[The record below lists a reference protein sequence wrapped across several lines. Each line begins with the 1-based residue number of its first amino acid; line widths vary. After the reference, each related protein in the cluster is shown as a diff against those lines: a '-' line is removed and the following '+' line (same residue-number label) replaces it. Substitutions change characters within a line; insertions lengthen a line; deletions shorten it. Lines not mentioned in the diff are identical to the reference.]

1 MTTFDQGAIRMLQL
15 RAQALAFA
23 IIAAGSSFVS
33 ASAADMT
40 MAKAEATTVEVS
52 MINRQDGSQV
62 MMLSKKTIHQGP
74 VLFKV
79 ANHSANMVHEF
90 LVLRT
95 DLDPHD
101 FPMEDGGA
109 KVDEAKLNGIQEMG
123 DLDPGKSGDMRLTL
137 KPGRYVLF
145 CNQPGHFRAG
155 MVAVLRV
162 AP

>member
-1 MTTFDQGAIRMLQL
+1 MLHL

-23 IIAAGSSFVS
+23 IFATGSSSVS

-40 MAKAEATTVEVS
+40 IAKAEATTVEVS
-52 MINRQDGSQV
+52 MTNRQDGSQV

-95 DLDPHD
+95 DLDPSA
-101 FPMEDGGA
+101 FPIEEGGT
-109 KVDEAKLNGIQEMG
+109 KVDEAKLKGIQEMG
-123 DLDPGKSGDMRLTL
+123 DLDPGKSGDIRLTL
-137 KPGRYVLF
+137 TPGRYVLF
-145 CNQPGHFRAG
+145 CNQPGHFKAG
-155 MVAVLRV
+155 MVAILRV
-162 AP
+162 TP